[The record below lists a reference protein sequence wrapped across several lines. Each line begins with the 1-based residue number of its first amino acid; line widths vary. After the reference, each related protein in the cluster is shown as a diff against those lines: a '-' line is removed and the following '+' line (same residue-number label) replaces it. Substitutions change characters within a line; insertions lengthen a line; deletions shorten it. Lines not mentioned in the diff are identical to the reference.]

1 MTNYPLKLIVL
12 ALLVPLC
19 KKKNKLITKKFH
31 FVLFCLNSMY
41 EFRASIIWG
50 NHVIVIFCLYFDY
63 SYKLSFFYNVM
74 HASLFFSIFRNC
86 VIRRY
91 EWCLSVY
98 VENSSL
104 RKVKKS
110 TNILINSL
118 NKQLSNLARSL
129 YVLCYLFF
137 SIAGYVT
144 YRISKKIYVNKKV
157 NQIFTFIRK
166 LPLIIFY
173 VMIE

>member
-63 SYKLSFFYNVM
+63 SYKLSLMLCMHLYFFQFLGIVLSDGM
-74 HASLFFSIFRNC
+74 SD
-86 VIRRY
+86 V
-91 EWCLSVY
+91 CLYTLKTVLY
-98 VENSSL
+98 
-104 RKVKKS
+104 
-110 TNILINSL
+110 
-118 NKQLSNLARSL
+118 AR
-129 YVLCYLFF
+129 
-137 SIAGYVT
+137 
-144 YRISKKIYVNKKV
+144 
-157 NQIFTFIRK
+157 
-166 LPLIIFY
+166 
-173 VMIE
+173 